1 MAAPVYGSEFCLV
14 DHLGNTRA
22 KLTLDPKGT
31 PVIEVYDLSGMMTRR
46 VPLDKAL
53 DPVKESGKKP
63 LPSVS
68 RAGNKDSIFDWHYK
82 VALEVQSSVSKLN
95 VGAYKLFID
104 FQDNFHMASAKYLNE
119 VIEVNGEIVDVQIRD
134 FGDIHIGL
142 KGISGFYPE
151 VICYFTE
158 DLSGSVSQLRTGQ
171 KIKIKGK
178 CTEYVN
184 KRVKIWGCSILGT
197 QY

>member
-1 MAAPVYGSEFCLV
+1 MSVPVTGREFCLV

-22 KLTLDPKGT
+22 KITLDPNGS
-31 PVIEVYDLSGMMTRR
+31 PVVEVYDLSGKMTRR
-46 VPLDKAL
+46 IPLDQAL
-53 DPVKESGKKP
+53 SRPEQSGKKP

-68 RAGNKDSIFDWHYK
+68 RASDKESIFDWHHK
-82 VALEVQSSVSKLN
+82 VALEVQSSLSKTN

-104 FQDNFHMASAKYLNE
+104 FQDNFHLANAKYLNE
-119 VIEVNGEIVDVQIRD
+119 VLDISGEIVDVQIRD

-158 DLSGSVSQLRTGQ
+158 DMAASVSQLRSGQ
-171 KIKIKGK
+171 KIKLKGK

-184 KRVKIWGCSILGT
+184 KRVKIWGCSIIGSN
-197 QY
+197 Y